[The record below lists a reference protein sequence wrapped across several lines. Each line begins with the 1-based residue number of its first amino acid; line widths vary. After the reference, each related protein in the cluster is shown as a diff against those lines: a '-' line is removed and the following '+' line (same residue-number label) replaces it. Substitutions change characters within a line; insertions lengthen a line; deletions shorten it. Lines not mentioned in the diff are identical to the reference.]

1 MEDYEIIALFFRRS
15 EEAVTAASRK
25 YGAYCRSVVTNI
37 LSNRE
42 DVEECLNDTWLSAW
56 DSIPPNRPQRLGVYL
71 ARIARNTAL
80 NRRKEL
86 TAQKRGGGAVDAVLE
101 ELHEMIPGNSAV
113 DEALDE
119 IVLRDAINAFLRSQ
133 PKQKRDIFIRRY
145 WAMEPVNDVAKAL
158 GLRRGQTATILY
170 RMRRELKEYLE
181 KEGITL

>member
-1 MEDYEIIALFFRRS
+1 MEDQQIIALFFRRS
-15 EEAVTAASRK
+15 EEAVTAASQK

-37 LSNRE
+37 LPSQE
-42 DVEECLNDTWLSAW
+42 DAEECLNDTWLSAW

-101 ELHEMIPGNSAV
+101 ELHECISSGTAV
-113 DEALDE
+113 DDALDE
-119 IVLRDAINAFLRSQ
+119 LVLRDAINGFLRSQ
-133 PKQKRDIFIRRY
+133 TEQKRAVFIRRY
-145 WAMEPVNDVAKAL
+145 WAMEPINDIAKAL

-170 RMRRELKEYLE
+170 RMRQDLKKHLE

>member
-1 MEDYEIIALFFRRS
+1 MEDHEIIALFFRRS
-15 EEAVTAASRK
+15 EEAVAAASRK

-42 DVEECLNDTWLSAW
+42 DVEECLNDTWLAAW
-56 DSIPPNRPQRLGVYL
+56 DSIPPNRPDRLRVYL

-101 ELHEMIPGNSAV
+101 ELHECISGSGM

-119 IVLRDAINAFLRSQ
+119 LVLRSAINTFLRSQ

-145 WAMEPVNDVAKAL
+145 WAMEPVNNIAKAL

-170 RMRRELKEYLE
+170 RMRWELKEFLE

>member
-1 MEDYEIIALFFRRS
+1 MEDHEIIALFFRRS

-37 LSNRE
+37 LPSRE
-42 DVEECLNDTWLSAW
+42 DAEECINDTWLSAW

-101 ELHEMIPGNSAV
+101 ELHECIGDSGM

-119 IVLRDAINAFLRSQ
+119 LVLRDAINAFLRSQ

-145 WAMEPVNDVAKAL
+145 WAMEPVNDIAKAL

>member
-1 MEDYEIIALFFRRS
+1 MEDSEIIALYFLRS
-15 EEAVTAASRK
+15 EEAVAATSKK
-25 YGAYCRSVVTNI
+25 YGGYCRGVVINI
-37 LSNRE
+37 LRNHE

-56 DSIPPNRPQRLGVYL
+56 NSIPPNRPEKLGVYL

-86 TAQKRGGGAVDAVLE
+86 SAQKRGGGAADAVLD
-101 ELHEMIPGNSAV
+101 ELRECVGTGASIDDAM
-113 DEALDE
+113 DEL
-119 IVLRDAINAFLRSQ
+119 VLRDAINAFLRAQ
-133 PKQKRDIFIRRY
+133 PEQKRTIFIRRY
-145 WAMEPVNDVAKAL
+145 WAMESVNDVARAL